1 MSDAV
6 VIELR
11 KEYPIINLDLM
22 KNNEQMYDMAIL
34 VAYMA
39 ELERGLIVKKQFK
52 TTKKGTKFAYKACK
66 DEEEAKEYS
75 LKVHELLRQYKKK
88 YALNI
93 SEQDE

>member
-11 KEYPIINLDLM
+11 KEYPIINLELM

-39 ELERGLIVKKQFK
+39 ELERGVIVKKQFK
-52 TTKKGTKFAYKACK
+52 TTKKGTKFAYKVCK

-75 LKVHELLRQYKKK
+75 LKVHELLRQYKEK

>member
-39 ELERGLIVKKQFK
+39 ELERGLIAKKQFK
-52 TTKKGTKFAYKACK
+52 TTKKGTKFTYKVCK

-75 LKVHELLRQYKKK
+75 LKVHELLRQYKEK

>member
-39 ELERGLIVKKQFK
+39 ELERGFIVKKQFK
-52 TTKKGTKFAYKACK
+52 TTKKGTKFAYKVCE
-66 DEEEAKEYS
+66 DGEEAKEYS
-75 LKVHELLRQYKKK
+75 LKVQELLRKYKEK
-88 YALNI
+88 YALSI
-93 SEQDE
+93 SEKDE